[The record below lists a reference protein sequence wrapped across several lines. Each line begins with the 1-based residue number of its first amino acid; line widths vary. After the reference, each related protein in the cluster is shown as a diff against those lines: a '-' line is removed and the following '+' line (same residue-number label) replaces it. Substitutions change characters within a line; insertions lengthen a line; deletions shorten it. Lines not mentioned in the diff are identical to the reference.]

1 MRPIVASRIAASGIA
16 ASVLAGPLL
25 AVALAAAPAAAQQ
38 RIERRMPAD
47 PHASIR
53 IFNLAGSTRVTG
65 WDRDTIAV
73 IALVPR
79 GAGKFFAGGAGSAA
93 KLGVLS
99 DSLGAPGATLE
110 VSVPRGAT
118 VWVKSSSADVTLS
131 GVEGDLDISTV
142 SGAIRAEGAPRRLT
156 AEAMDGNIELTTRA
170 AITRAKT
177 AGGSITIHGGGG
189 DITASSVSGAIRY
202 DGAHKVLVGRLE
214 TVTGAVTFQGTV
226 IRGGTLSIETH
237 DGPVDLTVPRD
248 QLADFDLT
256 TFGGVVTNALSGG
269 GEPIVPKGKPVRFS
283 SGPGGASVTVRT
295 LKGNVRI
302 GAS

>member
-1 MRPIVASRIAASGIA
+1 MRPIA
-16 ASVLAGPLL
+16 LPLL
-25 AVALAAAPAAAQQ
+25 ALALSAVPAGAQQ
-38 RIERRMPAD
+38 RIDRRLAVD

-65 WDRDTIAV
+65 WDRDSIAV
-73 IALVPR
+73 TGAVPR
-79 GAGKFFAGGAGSAA
+79 GAGKFFIGGAGSAA
-93 KLGVLS
+93 KLGVMS
-99 DSLGAPGATLE
+99 DSLGAPGAILE

-131 GVEGDLDISTV
+131 GVEGDVDISTV
-142 SGAIRAEGAPRRLT
+142 SGAIRAEGTPRRLT
-156 AEAMDGNIELTTRA
+156 AEAMDGNIDLTTRA
-170 AITRAKT
+170 TITRAKT

-189 DITASSVSGAIRY
+189 DITASSVSGSIRY
-202 DGAHKVLVGRLE
+202 SGAHKVLVGRLE

-226 IRGGTLSIETH
+226 MRGGTLSIETH
-237 DGPVDLTVPRD
+237 DGPVDLSVPRD

-256 TFGGVVTNALSGG
+256 TFGGAVTNALSGG
-269 GEPIVPKGKPVRFS
+269 GEPVVPKGKPVRFS

-295 LKGNVRI
+295 LKGNVRV

>member
-1 MRPIVASRIAASGIA
+1 MRRVT
-16 ASVLAGPLL
+16 LPLF
-25 AVALAAAPAAAQQ
+25 ALAFWVVPAAAQQ
-38 RIERRMPAD
+38 RIDRRMPAD

-53 IFNLAGSTRVTG
+53 IFNLTGSTRVSG
-65 WDRDTIAV
+65 WDRDTIA
-73 IALVPR
+73 ITASVPR
-79 GAGKFFAGGAGSAA
+79 GAGKFFIGGAGSAA
-93 KLGVLS
+93 KLGVMS

-131 GVEGDLDISTV
+131 GIEGDVDVSTV

-156 AEAMDGNIELTTRA
+156 AEAMDGTIDLTTRA
-170 AITRAKT
+170 TITRAKT

-202 DGAHKVLVGRLE
+202 SGAHKVLVGRLE

-226 IRGGTLSIETH
+226 MRGGTLSIETH
-237 DGPVDLTVPRD
+237 DGPVDLSVPRD

-256 TFGGVVTNALSGG
+256 TFGGAVTNALIGRG
-269 GEPIVPKGKPVRFS
+269 DPVVPKGKPVRFS

-295 LKGNVRI
+295 LKGNVRV
-302 GAS
+302 GVS

>member
-1 MRPIVASRIAASGIA
+1 MRPVTR
-16 ASVLAGPLL
+16 PLL
-25 AVALAAAPAAAQQ
+25 APARLAPALLALALLAAPAAAQQ
-38 RIERRMPAD
+38 RIDRRMPAD

-65 WDRDTIAV
+65 WDRDSIAV
-73 IALVPR
+73 SGSVPR
-79 GAGKFFAGGAGSAA
+79 GAGKFFIGGAGSAA
-93 KLGVLS
+93 KLGVMS

-118 VWVKSSSADVTLS
+118 VWIKSSSADVTLS
-131 GVEGDLDISTV
+131 GVDGDVDISTV

-156 AEAMDGNIELTTRA
+156 AEAMDGDIDLTTRA
-170 AITRAKT
+170 AITRVKT

-189 DITASSVSGAIRY
+189 DITASSVSGTIRY
-202 DGAHKVLVGRLE
+202 SGAHKVLVGRLE

-226 IRGGTLSIETH
+226 MRGGTLSIETH
-237 DGPVDLTVPRD
+237 DGPVDLSVPRD

-256 TFGGVVTNALSGG
+256 TFGGAVTNALSGG
-269 GEPIVPKGKPVRFS
+269 GEPVVPRGKPIRFS

-295 LKGNVRI
+295 LKGNVRV
-302 GAS
+302 GTS

>member
-1 MRPIVASRIAASGIA
+1 MRPIAAS
-16 ASVLAGPLL
+16 LL
-25 AVALAAAPAAAQQ
+25 ALGLAAAPVAAQQ
-38 RIERRMPAD
+38 RIDRRMPAD

-73 IALVPR
+73 TASVPR
-79 GAGKFFAGGAGSAA
+79 GAGRFFIGGAGAAA

-118 VWVKSSSADVTLS
+118 VWIKSSSADVTLS
-131 GVEGDLDISTV
+131 GIEGDVDISTV

-156 AEAMDGNIELTTRA
+156 AEAMDGNIDLTTRA
-170 AITRAKT
+170 TITRAKT
-177 AGGSITIHGGGG
+177 AGGSITINGGGG
-189 DITASSVSGAIRY
+189 DITASSVSGAVRY
-202 DGAHKVLVGRLE
+202 YGAHKVLVGRLE

-226 IRGGTLSIETH
+226 MRGGTLSIETH
-237 DGPVDLTVPRD
+237 DGPVDLSVPRD

-256 TFGGVVTNALSGG
+256 TFGGAVTNSLIGG
-269 GEPIVPKGKPVRFS
+269 GEPVVPKGKPVRFS
-283 SGPGGASVTVRT
+283 SGAGGASVTVRT
-295 LKGNVRI
+295 LKGNVRV

>member
-1 MRPIVASRIAASGIA
+1 MRRVAAA
-16 ASVLAGPLL
+16 
-25 AVALAAAPAAAQQ
+25 ALAAALLALTAPAAPALAQ
-38 RIERRMPAD
+38 RIDRRMPVD

-65 WDRDTIAV
+65 WDRDSIAV
-73 IALVPR
+73 TGTVPR
-79 GAGKFFAGGAGSAA
+79 GAGTFFIGGAGAAA
-93 KLGVLS
+93 KLGVMS
-99 DSLGAPGATLE
+99 DSLGAPGATIE

-131 GVEGDLDISTV
+131 GVEGDVDISTV

-156 AEAMDGNIELTTRA
+156 AEAMDGSIDLTTRA
-170 AITRAKT
+170 AITRVKT

-202 DGAHKVLVGRLE
+202 DAAHKVLVGRLE
-214 TVTGAVTFQGTV
+214 TVTGGVTFQGTV
-226 IRGGTLSIETH
+226 MRGGTLNIETH
-237 DGPVDLTVPRD
+237 DGPVDLSVPRD
-248 QLADFDLT
+248 QVADFDLT
-256 TFGGVVTNALSGG
+256 TFGGAVTNALSGG
-269 GEPIVPKGKPVRFS
+269 GEPVVPKGKPVRFS

-295 LKGNVRI
+295 LKGNVRV